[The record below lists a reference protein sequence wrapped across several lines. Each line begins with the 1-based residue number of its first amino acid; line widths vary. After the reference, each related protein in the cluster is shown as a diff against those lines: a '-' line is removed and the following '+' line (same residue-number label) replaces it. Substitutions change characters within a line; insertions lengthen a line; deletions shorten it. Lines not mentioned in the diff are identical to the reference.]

1 MGQKLAVSPDVFTV
15 RGSWRRQAWVV
26 GLSSGFVVVGALMLL
41 LPPPAKSVLP
51 WSEAGQGVV
60 GLLAILFGSV
70 GLAGM
75 LYVASRPIWLLQP
88 AGLTDCRR
96 RVDIP
101 FADILSVSITSQQAG
116 LTGQTIHL
124 KMLDPQKYASL
135 ERLSKRSGL
144 YSADVT
150 LDLSL
155 ADPRDFQRASRAI
168 EQYVSDL

>member
-1 MGQKLAVSPDVFTV
+1 MNPESPASPDVLTV
-15 RGSWRRQAWVV
+15 RGSWRRQALAVAA
-26 GLSSGFVVVGALMLL
+26 SSGFVVVGALMLL
-41 LPPPAKSVLP
+41 LPPPAKSVIP
-51 WSEAGQGVV
+51 WSEAGQGIV

-70 GLAGM
+70 GLAVM
-75 LYVASRPIWLLQP
+75 IYVASRPILYVGP
-88 AGLTDCRR
+88 DGLTDCRR

-155 ADPRDFQRASRAI
+155 ADPRDFQRAARAI